1 MQKLKVINKYCF
13 YLGFLLIFLEAYQ
26 IFSIPLSW
34 IGLSLIFLY
43 SFNFKNI
50 FTTNPLLKVLLIGF
64 IILIIIDLSFIAS
77 NPHLLNIQYFVLR
90 MFNII
95 SFVVLFILFKNNDVI
110 QDLQLDTKI
119 KNFIIIFSVL
129 SIYIYFAQIFDLFEP
144 LRNRSNTSVYS
155 NSLQT
160 TFWPEAS
167 HRALGTFREPSY
179 LVSYFLPLI
188 YLRIKS
194 LNKLSLPIPI
204 PKLIIRL
211 IFGEMSTLIF
221 NSQYVSS
228 AKIINSGFVFR
239 FTKIEEFFS
248 RKKIDYQII
257 VFSIIVISFSQ
268 INIVECNLNPDSK
281 DCLNYFEEK
290 EEANIFNDDIVFND
304 SNNFTEE
311 NDSLIDFDNERFA
324 IYRFVLDSFDNID
337 HKGVLYANIVFQE
350 YSSKLT
356 QIEMYLTNRTQPNY
370 LLDNFPT
377 QNFGTGRYSLIRYPI
392 NLQNKLVFYYVSY
405 GPLVLVTIILL
416 LLNLIKNYNNNF
428 QFKYFI
434 VIILFLILSPIE
446 ELNSYFGFILGYAFH
461 QFVD

>member
-50 FTTNPLLKVLLIGF
+50 FTSNPLLKVLLIGF

-90 MFNII
+90 IFNII

-194 LNKLSLPIPI
+194 LNKLS
-204 PKLIIRL
+204 
-211 IFGEMSTLIF
+211 FTTLILC
-221 NSQYVSS
+221 S
-228 AKIINSGFVFR
+228 AIIGLAKSDFSLVFCA
-239 FTKIEEFFS
+239 FLLLIEIIEFIT
-248 RKKIDYQII
+248 RKRIDYQII
-257 VFSIIVISFSQ
+257 IFSIIVISFSQ

-324 IYRFVLDSFDNID
+324 IFRFVLDSFDNID

-405 GPLVLVTIILL
+405 GPLVLITIILL

>member
-50 FTTNPLLKVLLIGF
+50 FTSNPLLKVLLIGF
-64 IILIIIDLSFIAS
+64 IILIIIDLSFISS

-90 MFNII
+90 IFNII

-194 LNKLSLPIPI
+194 LNKLSFTTLMLCSAII
-204 PKLIIRL
+204 GLAKSDFSLVFCAFLLLI
-211 IFGEMSTLIF
+211 E
-221 NSQYVSS
+221 
-228 AKIINSGFVFR
+228 II
-239 FTKIEEFFS
+239 EFIT
-248 RKKIDYQII
+248 RKRIDYQII
-257 VFSIIVISFSQ
+257 IFSIIVISFSQ

-405 GPLVLVTIILL
+405 GPLVLVIIILL
-416 LLNLIKNYNNNF
+416 LLNLIKIYNNNF

-434 VIILFLILSPIE
+434 VMILFLILSPIE

>member
-50 FTTNPLLKVLLIGF
+50 FTTNPLLKVFLIGF

-77 NPHLLNIQYFVLR
+77 NPQLLNIQYFVLR

-194 LNKLSLPIPI
+194 LNKLS
-204 PKLIIRL
+204 
-211 IFGEMSTLIF
+211 FTTLILC
-221 NSQYVSS
+221 STIIGL
-228 AKIINSGFVFR
+228 AKSDFSLVFCAFLLLIEII
-239 FTKIEEFFS
+239 EFIT

-257 VFSIIVISFSQ
+257 IFSIIVISFSQ

-304 SNNFTEE
+304 SINNFIEE
-311 NDSLIDFDNERFA
+311 NSSLIDFDNERFA
-324 IYRFVLDSFDNID
+324 IFRFVLDSFDNID

-405 GPLVLVTIILL
+405 GPLVLVIIILL
-416 LLNLIKNYNNNF
+416 LLNLIKNYNNKF

-434 VIILFLILSPIE
+434 VMILFLILSPIE

>member
-50 FTTNPLLKVLLIGF
+50 FTTNPLLKVLLISF

-77 NPHLLNIQYFVLR
+77 NPQLLNIQYFVLR
-90 MFNII
+90 IFNII

-194 LNKLSLPIPI
+194 LNKLS
-204 PKLIIRL
+204 
-211 IFGEMSTLIF
+211 FTTLILC
-221 NSQYVSS
+221 STIIGL
-228 AKIINSGFVFR
+228 AKSDFSLVFCAFLLLIEIIELI
-239 FTKIEEFFS
+239 T

-257 VFSIIVISFSQ
+257 IFSIIVISFSQ
-268 INIVECNLNPDSK
+268 INIVECSLNPDSK

-304 SNNFTEE
+304 SNNNFIEE
-311 NDSLIDFDNERFA
+311 NSSLIDFDNERFA
-324 IYRFVLDSFDNID
+324 IYIFVLDSFDNID

-416 LLNLIKNYNNNF
+416 LLNLIKNYKNNF

-434 VIILFLILSPIE
+434 VMILFLILSPIE

>member
-1 MQKLKVINKYCF
+1 
-13 YLGFLLIFLEAYQ
+13 
-26 IFSIPLSW
+26 
-34 IGLSLIFLY
+34 
-43 SFNFKNI
+43 
-50 FTTNPLLKVLLIGF
+50 VLLIGF

-90 MFNII
+90 IFNII

-194 LNKLSLPIPI
+194 LNKLS
-204 PKLIIRL
+204 
-211 IFGEMSTLIF
+211 FTTLILC
-221 NSQYVSS
+221 S
-228 AKIINSGFVFR
+228 AIIGLAKSDFSLVFCA
-239 FTKIEEFFS
+239 FLLLIEIIEFIT

-257 VFSIIVISFSQ
+257 IFSIIVISFSQ

-405 GPLVLVTIILL
+405 GPLVLVIIILL
-416 LLNLIKNYNNNF
+416 LLNLIKIYNNNF

-434 VIILFLILSPIE
+434 VMILFLILSPIE

>member
-50 FTTNPLLKVLLIGF
+50 FTTNPLLKVFLIGF
-64 IILIIIDLSFIAS
+64 IILIIIDLAFIAS
-77 NPHLLNIQYFVLR
+77 NPQLLNIQYFVLR
-90 MFNII
+90 IFNII
-95 SFVVLFILFKNNDVI
+95 SFIVLFILFKNNDVI

-194 LNKLSLPIPI
+194 LNKLSFTTLVLCSVII
-204 PKLIIRL
+204 GLAKSDFALVFCAFLLLI
-211 IFGEMSTLIF
+211 E
-221 NSQYVSS
+221 
-228 AKIINSGFVFR
+228 II
-239 FTKIEEFFS
+239 EFIT

-257 VFSIIVISFSQ
+257 IFSIIVISFSQ

-304 SNNFTEE
+304 SNNNFIEE
-311 NDSLIDFDNERFA
+311 NSSLIDFDNERFA

-405 GPLVLVTIILL
+405 GPLVLVIIILL
-416 LLNLIKNYNNNF
+416 LLNLIKNYNNKF

-434 VIILFLILSPIE
+434 VMILFLILSPIE

>member
-90 MFNII
+90 IFNII

-188 YLRIKS
+188 YLSIKS
-194 LNKLSLPIPI
+194 LNKLSF
-204 PKLIIRL
+204 R
-211 IFGEMSTLIF
+211 TLILC
-221 NSQYVSS
+221 STIIGL
-228 AKIINSGFVFR
+228 AKSDFSLVFCAFLLLIEII
-239 FTKIEEFFS
+239 EFIS

-257 VFSIIVISFSQ
+257 IFSIIVISFSQ

-304 SNNFTEE
+304 SNNNFIEE
-311 NDSLIDFDNERFA
+311 NSSLIDFDNERFA

-405 GPLVLVTIILL
+405 GPLVLVIIILL
-416 LLNLIKNYNNNF
+416 LLNLIKNFNNNF

-434 VIILFLILSPIE
+434 VMILFLILSPIE

>member
-64 IILIIIDLSFIAS
+64 IILIIIDLSFIAR
-77 NPHLLNIQYFVLR
+77 NPQLLNIQYFVLR
-90 MFNII
+90 IFNII

-119 KNFIIIFSVL
+119 TNFIIIFSVL

-160 TFWPEAS
+160 TFWPEVS

-194 LNKLSLPIPI
+194 LNKLS
-204 PKLIIRL
+204 
-211 IFGEMSTLIF
+211 FTTLILC
-221 NSQYVSS
+221 S
-228 AKIINSGFVFR
+228 AIIGLAKSDFSLVFCA
-239 FTKIEEFFS
+239 FLLLIEIIELIT

-257 VFSIIVISFSQ
+257 IFSIIVISFSQ

-377 QNFGTGRYSLIRYPI
+377 QNFGTGRYSLLRYPI

-405 GPLVLVTIILL
+405 GPLVLVIIILL
-416 LLNLIKNYNNNF
+416 LLNLIKNYKNNF

-434 VIILFLILSPIE
+434 VMILFLILSPIE

>member
-64 IILIIIDLSFIAS
+64 IILIIIDFSFISS
-77 NPHLLNIQYFVLR
+77 NPQLLNIQYFVLR
-90 MFNII
+90 IFNII
-95 SFVVLFILFKNNDVI
+95 SFIVLFILFKNNDVI

-194 LNKLSLPIPI
+194 VNKLSIT
-204 PKLIIRL
+204 
-211 IFGEMSTLIF
+211 TLILC
-221 NSQYVSS
+221 STIIGL
-228 AKIINSGFVFR
+228 AKSDFSLVFCAFLLLIEII
-239 FTKIEEFFS
+239 EFIT

-257 VFSIIVISFSQ
+257 IFSIIVISFSQ

-304 SNNFTEE
+304 SNNNFIEE
-311 NDSLIDFDNERFA
+311 NSSLIDFDNERFA

-405 GPLVLVTIILL
+405 GPLVLVIIILL
-416 LLNLIKNYNNNF
+416 LLNLIKNFNNNF

-434 VIILFLILSPIE
+434 VMILFLILSPIE

>member
-90 MFNII
+90 IFNII

-194 LNKLSLPIPI
+194 LNKLS
-204 PKLIIRL
+204 
-211 IFGEMSTLIF
+211 FTTLILC
-221 NSQYVSS
+221 S
-228 AKIINSGFVFR
+228 AIIGLAKSDFSLVFCA
-239 FTKIEEFFS
+239 FLLLIEIIEFIS

-405 GPLVLVTIILL
+405 GPLVLIIIILL
-416 LLNLIKNYNNNF
+416 LLNLIKNYKNNF

>member
-64 IILIIIDLSFIAS
+64 IILIIIDLSFIAR
-77 NPHLLNIQYFVLR
+77 NPQLLNIQYFVLR

-119 KNFIIIFSVL
+119 TNFIIIFSVL

-194 LNKLSLPIPI
+194 LNKLS
-204 PKLIIRL
+204 
-211 IFGEMSTLIF
+211 FTTLILC
-221 NSQYVSS
+221 S
-228 AKIINSGFVFR
+228 AIIGLAKSDFSLVFCA
-239 FTKIEEFFS
+239 FLLLIEIIEFIT

-257 VFSIIVISFSQ
+257 IFSIIVISFSQ

-405 GPLVLVTIILL
+405 GPLVLVIIILL
-416 LLNLIKNYNNNF
+416 LLNLIKNYKNNF

-434 VIILFLILSPIE
+434 VMILFLILSPIE

>member
-90 MFNII
+90 IFNII

-119 KNFIIIFSVL
+119 TNFIIIFSVL

-160 TFWPEAS
+160 TFWPEVS

-194 LNKLSLPIPI
+194 LNKLS
-204 PKLIIRL
+204 
-211 IFGEMSTLIF
+211 FTTLILC
-221 NSQYVSS
+221 STIIGL
-228 AKIINSGFVFR
+228 AKSDFSLVFCAFLLLIEIIELI
-239 FTKIEEFFS
+239 T

-257 VFSIIVISFSQ
+257 IFSIIVISFSQ

-311 NDSLIDFDNERFA
+311 YDSLIDFDNERFA

-377 QNFGTGRYSLIRYPI
+377 QNFGTGRYSLLRYPI

-405 GPLVLVTIILL
+405 GPLVLVIIILL
-416 LLNLIKNYNNNF
+416 LLNLIKNYKNNF

-434 VIILFLILSPIE
+434 VMILFLILSPIE

>member
-50 FTTNPLLKVLLIGF
+50 FTTNPLLKVFLIGF

-77 NPHLLNIQYFVLR
+77 NPQLLNIQYFVLR
-90 MFNII
+90 IFNII
-95 SFVVLFILFKNNDVI
+95 SFIVLFILFKNNDVI

-194 LNKLSLPIPI
+194 LNKLSFTTLVLCSVII
-204 PKLIIRL
+204 GLAKSDFALVFCAFLLLI
-211 IFGEMSTLIF
+211 E
-221 NSQYVSS
+221 
-228 AKIINSGFVFR
+228 II
-239 FTKIEEFFS
+239 EFIT

-257 VFSIIVISFSQ
+257 IFSIIVISFSQ

-304 SNNFTEE
+304 SINNFTEE
-311 NDSLIDFDNERFA
+311 NSSLIDFDNERFA
-324 IYRFVLDSFDNID
+324 IFRFFLNSFDNID

-405 GPLVLVTIILL
+405 GPLVLVIIILL
-416 LLNLIKNYNNNF
+416 LLNLIKNYNNKF

-434 VIILFLILSPIE
+434 VMILFLILSPIE

>member
-64 IILIIIDLSFIAS
+64 IILIIIDLSFIVS
-77 NPHLLNIQYFVLR
+77 NPQLLNIQYFVLR
-90 MFNII
+90 IFNII
-95 SFVVLFILFKNNDVI
+95 SFIVLFILFKNNDVI

-194 LNKLSLPIPI
+194 VNKLSIT
-204 PKLIIRL
+204 
-211 IFGEMSTLIF
+211 TLILC
-221 NSQYVSS
+221 STIIGL
-228 AKIINSGFVFR
+228 AKSDFSLVFCAFLLLIEII
-239 FTKIEEFFS
+239 EFIS

-257 VFSIIVISFSQ
+257 IFSIIVISFSQ

-304 SNNFTEE
+304 SNNNFIEE
-311 NDSLIDFDNERFA
+311 NSSLIDFDNERFA

-405 GPLVLVTIILL
+405 GPLVLVIIILL
-416 LLNLIKNYNNNF
+416 LLNLIKIYNNNF

-434 VIILFLILSPIE
+434 VMILFLILSPIE

>member
-77 NPHLLNIQYFVLR
+77 NPQLLNIQYFVLR
-90 MFNII
+90 IFNII
-95 SFVVLFILFKNNDVI
+95 SFIVLFILFKNNDVI

-194 LNKLSLPIPI
+194 VNKLSIT
-204 PKLIIRL
+204 
-211 IFGEMSTLIF
+211 TLILC
-221 NSQYVSS
+221 STIIGL
-228 AKIINSGFVFR
+228 AKSDFSLVFCAFLLLIEII
-239 FTKIEEFFS
+239 EFIT

-257 VFSIIVISFSQ
+257 IFSIIVISFSQ

-304 SNNFTEE
+304 SNNNFIEE
-311 NDSLIDFDNERFA
+311 NTSLIDFDNERFA

-405 GPLVLVTIILL
+405 GPLVLVIIILL
-416 LLNLIKNYNNNF
+416 LLNLIKNFNNNF

-434 VIILFLILSPIE
+434 VMILFLILSPIE

>member
-90 MFNII
+90 IFNII

-194 LNKLSLPIPI
+194 LNKLS
-204 PKLIIRL
+204 
-211 IFGEMSTLIF
+211 FTTLILC
-221 NSQYVSS
+221 S
-228 AKIINSGFVFR
+228 AIIGLAKSDFSLVFCA
-239 FTKIEEFFS
+239 FLLLIEIIEFIT

-257 VFSIIVISFSQ
+257 IFSLIVISFSQ

-377 QNFGTGRYSLIRYPI
+377 QNFGTGRYSLLRYPI

-416 LLNLIKNYNNNF
+416 LLNLLKNYNNNF
-428 QFKYFI
+428 QFKYFV

>member
-34 IGLSLIFLY
+34 VGLSLIFLY

-64 IILIIIDLSFIAS
+64 IILIIIDLSFIAR
-77 NPHLLNIQYFVLR
+77 NPQLLNIQYFVLR
-90 MFNII
+90 IFNII

-119 KNFIIIFSVL
+119 TNFIIIFSVL

-160 TFWPEAS
+160 TFWPEVS

-194 LNKLSLPIPI
+194 LNKLS
-204 PKLIIRL
+204 
-211 IFGEMSTLIF
+211 FTTLILC
-221 NSQYVSS
+221 STIIGL
-228 AKIINSGFVFR
+228 AKSDFSLVFCAFLLLIEIIELI
-239 FTKIEEFFS
+239 T

-257 VFSIIVISFSQ
+257 IFSIIVISFSQ

-304 SNNFTEE
+304 SNNNFIEE
-311 NDSLIDFDNERFA
+311 NSSLIDFDNERFA

-377 QNFGTGRYSLIRYPI
+377 QNFGTGRYSLLRYPI

-405 GPLVLVTIILL
+405 GPLVLVIIILL
-416 LLNLIKNYNNNF
+416 LLNLIKNYKNNF

-434 VIILFLILSPIE
+434 VMILFLILSPIE

>member
-90 MFNII
+90 IFNII

-194 LNKLSLPIPI
+194 LNKLS
-204 PKLIIRL
+204 
-211 IFGEMSTLIF
+211 FTTLILC
-221 NSQYVSS
+221 S
-228 AKIINSGFVFR
+228 AIIGLAKSDFSLVFCA
-239 FTKIEEFFS
+239 FLLLIEIIEFIS

-257 VFSIIVISFSQ
+257 IFSIIVISFSQ

-405 GPLVLVTIILL
+405 GPLVLIIIILL
-416 LLNLIKNYNNNF
+416 LLNLIKNYKNNF

-434 VIILFLILSPIE
+434 VMILFLILSPIE

>member
-64 IILIIIDLSFIAS
+64 IILIIIDLSFIAR
-77 NPHLLNIQYFVLR
+77 NPQLLNIQYFVLR
-90 MFNII
+90 IFNII

-119 KNFIIIFSVL
+119 TNFIIIFSVL

-160 TFWPEAS
+160 TFWPEVS

-194 LNKLSLPIPI
+194 LNKLS
-204 PKLIIRL
+204 
-211 IFGEMSTLIF
+211 FTTLILC
-221 NSQYVSS
+221 STIIGL
-228 AKIINSGFVFR
+228 AKSDFSLVFCAFLLLIEIIELI
-239 FTKIEEFFS
+239 T

-257 VFSIIVISFSQ
+257 IFSIIVISFSQ

-304 SNNFTEE
+304 SNNNFIEE
-311 NDSLIDFDNERFA
+311 NSSLIDFDNERFA

-377 QNFGTGRYSLIRYPI
+377 QNFGTGRYSLLRYPI

-405 GPLVLVTIILL
+405 GPLVLVIIILL
-416 LLNLIKNYNNNF
+416 LLNLIKNYKNNF

-434 VIILFLILSPIE
+434 VMILFLILSPIE

>member
-77 NPHLLNIQYFVLR
+77 NPQLLNIQYFVLR
-90 MFNII
+90 IFNII
-95 SFVVLFILFKNNDVI
+95 SFIVLFILFKNNDVI

-179 LVSYFLPLI
+179 LVSYFLPII
-188 YLRIKS
+188 YLSIKS
-194 LNKLSLPIPI
+194 LNKLS
-204 PKLIIRL
+204 
-211 IFGEMSTLIF
+211 FTTLILC
-221 NSQYVSS
+221 STIIGL
-228 AKIINSGFVFR
+228 AKSDFSLVFCAFLLLIEII
-239 FTKIEEFFS
+239 EFIS

-257 VFSIIVISFSQ
+257 IFSIIVISFSQ

-304 SNNFTEE
+304 SNNNFIEE
-311 NDSLIDFDNERFA
+311 NTSLIDFDNERFA

-405 GPLVLVTIILL
+405 GPLVLVIIILL
-416 LLNLIKNYNNNF
+416 LLNLIKNFNNNF

-434 VIILFLILSPIE
+434 VMILFLILSPIE

>member
-50 FTTNPLLKVLLIGF
+50 FTSNPLLKVLLIGF
-64 IILIIIDLSFIAS
+64 IILIIIDLSFIAR
-77 NPHLLNIQYFVLR
+77 NPQLLNIQYFVLR
-90 MFNII
+90 IFNII

-194 LNKLSLPIPI
+194 LNKLS
-204 PKLIIRL
+204 
-211 IFGEMSTLIF
+211 FTTLILC
-221 NSQYVSS
+221 S
-228 AKIINSGFVFR
+228 AIIGLAKSDFSLVFCA
-239 FTKIEEFFS
+239 FLLLIEIIEFIT

-257 VFSIIVISFSQ
+257 IFSIIVISFSQ

-434 VIILFLILSPIE
+434 VMILFLILSPIE

>member
-194 LNKLSLPIPI
+194 LNKLS
-204 PKLIIRL
+204 
-211 IFGEMSTLIF
+211 FTTLILC
-221 NSQYVSS
+221 S
-228 AKIINSGFVFR
+228 AIIGLAKSDFSLVFCA
-239 FTKIEEFFS
+239 FLLLIEIIEFIT

-257 VFSIIVISFSQ
+257 IFSIIVISFSQ

-311 NDSLIDFDNERFA
+311 YDSLIDFDNERFA

-405 GPLVLVTIILL
+405 GPLVLITIILL
-416 LLNLIKNYNNNF
+416 LLNLIKNYNNNY

>member
-77 NPHLLNIQYFVLR
+77 NPQLLNIQYFVLR
-90 MFNII
+90 IFNII
-95 SFVVLFILFKNNDVI
+95 SFIVLFILFKNNDVI
-110 QDLQLDTKI
+110 QDLRLDTKI

-194 LNKLSLPIPI
+194 VNKLSIT
-204 PKLIIRL
+204 
-211 IFGEMSTLIF
+211 TLILC
-221 NSQYVSS
+221 STIIGL
-228 AKIINSGFVFR
+228 AKSDFSLVFCAFLLLIEII
-239 FTKIEEFFS
+239 EFIS

-257 VFSIIVISFSQ
+257 IFSIIVISFSQ

-290 EEANIFNDDIVFND
+290 EDANIFNDDIVFND
-304 SNNFTEE
+304 SNNNFIEE
-311 NDSLIDFDNERFA
+311 NSSLIDFDNERFA

-405 GPLVLVTIILL
+405 GPLVLVIIILL
-416 LLNLIKNYNNNF
+416 LLNLIKNFNNNF

-434 VIILFLILSPIE
+434 VMILFLILSPIE

>member
-64 IILIIIDLSFIAS
+64 IILIIIDFSFISS
-77 NPHLLNIQYFVLR
+77 NPQLLNIQYFVLR

-179 LVSYFLPLI
+179 LVSYFLPII
-188 YLRIKS
+188 YLSIKS
-194 LNKLSLPIPI
+194 LNKLSF
-204 PKLIIRL
+204 R
-211 IFGEMSTLIF
+211 TLILC
-221 NSQYVSS
+221 STIIGL
-228 AKIINSGFVFR
+228 AKSDFSLVFCAFLLLIEII
-239 FTKIEEFFS
+239 EFIT

-257 VFSIIVISFSQ
+257 IFSIIVISFSQ

-304 SNNFTEE
+304 SNNNFIEE
-311 NDSLIDFDNERFA
+311 NSSLIDFDNERFA

>member
-64 IILIIIDLSFIAS
+64 IILIIIDLSFIAR
-77 NPHLLNIQYFVLR
+77 NPQLLNIQYFVLR
-90 MFNII
+90 IFNII

-119 KNFIIIFSVL
+119 TNFIIIFSVL

-160 TFWPEAS
+160 TFWPEVS

-194 LNKLSLPIPI
+194 LNKLS
-204 PKLIIRL
+204 
-211 IFGEMSTLIF
+211 FTTLILC
-221 NSQYVSS
+221 STIIGL
-228 AKIINSGFVFR
+228 AKSDFSLVFCAFLLLIEII
-239 FTKIEEFFS
+239 EFIT

-257 VFSIIVISFSQ
+257 IFSIIVISFSQ

-304 SNNFTEE
+304 SNNNFIEE
-311 NDSLIDFDNERFA
+311 NSSLIDFDNERFA

-405 GPLVLVTIILL
+405 GPLVLVIIILL
-416 LLNLIKNYNNNF
+416 LLNLIKNYKNNF

-434 VIILFLILSPIE
+434 VMILFLILSPIE

>member
-90 MFNII
+90 IFNII

-194 LNKLSLPIPI
+194 LNKLS
-204 PKLIIRL
+204 
-211 IFGEMSTLIF
+211 FTTLILC
-221 NSQYVSS
+221 S
-228 AKIINSGFVFR
+228 AIIGLAKSDFSLVFCA
-239 FTKIEEFFS
+239 FLLLIEIIELIT

-257 VFSIIVISFSQ
+257 IFSIIVISFSQ

-304 SNNFTEE
+304 SNNNFIEE
-311 NDSLIDFDNERFA
+311 NSSLIDFDNERFA

-377 QNFGTGRYSLIRYPI
+377 QNFGTGRYSLLRYPI

>member
-90 MFNII
+90 IFNII

-194 LNKLSLPIPI
+194 LNKLS
-204 PKLIIRL
+204 
-211 IFGEMSTLIF
+211 FTTLILC
-221 NSQYVSS
+221 S
-228 AKIINSGFVFR
+228 AIIGLAKSDFSLVFCA
-239 FTKIEEFFS
+239 FLLLIEIIEFIT

-257 VFSIIVISFSQ
+257 IFSIIVISFSQ

-311 NDSLIDFDNERFA
+311 YDSLIDFDNERFA

-405 GPLVLVTIILL
+405 GPLVLVIIILL

-434 VIILFLILSPIE
+434 VMILFLILSPIE

>member
-90 MFNII
+90 IFNII

-194 LNKLSLPIPI
+194 LNKLS
-204 PKLIIRL
+204 
-211 IFGEMSTLIF
+211 FTTLILC
-221 NSQYVSS
+221 S
-228 AKIINSGFVFR
+228 AIIGLAKSDFSLVFCA
-239 FTKIEEFFS
+239 FLLLIEIIEFIT

-257 VFSIIVISFSQ
+257 IFSIIVISFSQ

-377 QNFGTGRYSLIRYPI
+377 QNFGTGRYSLLRYPI

-405 GPLVLVTIILL
+405 GPLVLVIIILL
-416 LLNLIKNYNNNF
+416 LLNLIKNYKNNF

-434 VIILFLILSPIE
+434 VMILFLILSPIE

>member
-90 MFNII
+90 IFNII

-194 LNKLSLPIPI
+194 LNKLS
-204 PKLIIRL
+204 
-211 IFGEMSTLIF
+211 FTTLILC
-221 NSQYVSS
+221 S
-228 AKIINSGFVFR
+228 AIIGLAKSDFSLVFCA
-239 FTKIEEFFS
+239 FLLLIEIIEFIT

-257 VFSIIVISFSQ
+257 IFSIIVISFSQ

-405 GPLVLVTIILL
+405 GPLVLVIIILL
-416 LLNLIKNYNNNF
+416 LLNLIKIYNNNF

>member
-77 NPHLLNIQYFVLR
+77 NPQLLNIQYFVLR
-90 MFNII
+90 IFNII

-194 LNKLSLPIPI
+194 VNKLSIT
-204 PKLIIRL
+204 
-211 IFGEMSTLIF
+211 TLILC
-221 NSQYVSS
+221 STIIGL
-228 AKIINSGFVFR
+228 AKSDFSLVFCAFLLLIEII
-239 FTKIEEFFS
+239 EFIT

-257 VFSIIVISFSQ
+257 IFSIIVISFSQ

-304 SNNFTEE
+304 SNNNFIEE
-311 NDSLIDFDNERFA
+311 NSSLIDFDNERFA

-405 GPLVLVTIILL
+405 GPLVLVIIILL
-416 LLNLIKNYNNNF
+416 LLNLIKNFNNNF

-434 VIILFLILSPIE
+434 VMILFLILSPIE

>member
-194 LNKLSLPIPI
+194 LNKLS
-204 PKLIIRL
+204 
-211 IFGEMSTLIF
+211 FTTLILC
-221 NSQYVSS
+221 S
-228 AKIINSGFVFR
+228 AIIGLAKSDFSLVFCA
-239 FTKIEEFFS
+239 FLLLIEIIEFIT

-257 VFSIIVISFSQ
+257 IFSIIVISFSQ

-304 SNNFTEE
+304 SKNFSEE

-405 GPLVLVTIILL
+405 GPLVLITIILL

-434 VIILFLILSPIE
+434 IIILFLILSPIE

>member
-77 NPHLLNIQYFVLR
+77 NPQLLNIQYFVLR
-90 MFNII
+90 IFNII
-95 SFVVLFILFKNNDVI
+95 SFIVLFILFKNNDVI

-194 LNKLSLPIPI
+194 VNKLSIT
-204 PKLIIRL
+204 
-211 IFGEMSTLIF
+211 TLILC
-221 NSQYVSS
+221 STIIGL
-228 AKIINSGFVFR
+228 AKSDFSLVFCAFLLLIEII
-239 FTKIEEFFS
+239 EFIT
-248 RKKIDYQII
+248 RKRIDYQII
-257 VFSIIVISFSQ
+257 IFSIIVISFSQ

-304 SNNFTEE
+304 SNNNFIEE
-311 NDSLIDFDNERFA
+311 NSSLIDFDNERFA

-405 GPLVLVTIILL
+405 GPLVLVIIILL

-434 VIILFLILSPIE
+434 VMILFLILSPIE

>member
-194 LNKLSLPIPI
+194 LNKLS
-204 PKLIIRL
+204 
-211 IFGEMSTLIF
+211 FTTLILC
-221 NSQYVSS
+221 S
-228 AKIINSGFVFR
+228 AIIGLAKSDFSLVFCA
-239 FTKIEEFFS
+239 FLLLIEIIEFIT

-257 VFSIIVISFSQ
+257 IFSIIVISFSQ

-311 NDSLIDFDNERFA
+311 YDSLIDFDNERFA

-405 GPLVLVTIILL
+405 GPLVLITIILL
-416 LLNLIKNYNNNF
+416 LLNLIKN
-428 QFKYFI
+428 
-434 VIILFLILSPIE
+434 
-446 ELNSYFGFILGYAFH
+446 
-461 QFVD
+461 

>member
-90 MFNII
+90 IFNII

-194 LNKLSLPIPI
+194 LNKLS
-204 PKLIIRL
+204 
-211 IFGEMSTLIF
+211 FTTLILC
-221 NSQYVSS
+221 S
-228 AKIINSGFVFR
+228 AIIGLAKSDFSFVFCA
-239 FTKIEEFFS
+239 FLLLIEIIEFIT

-257 VFSIIVISFSQ
+257 IFSIIVISFSQ

>member
-90 MFNII
+90 IFNII

-194 LNKLSLPIPI
+194 LNKLS
-204 PKLIIRL
+204 
-211 IFGEMSTLIF
+211 FTTLILC
-221 NSQYVSS
+221 S
-228 AKIINSGFVFR
+228 AIIGLAKSDFSLVFCA
-239 FTKIEEFFS
+239 FLLLIEIIEFIT

-257 VFSIIVISFSQ
+257 IFSIIVISFSQ

-416 LLNLIKNYNNNF
+416 LLSLIKNYNNNF

>member
-50 FTTNPLLKVLLIGF
+50 FTTNPLLKVFLIGF

-77 NPHLLNIQYFVLR
+77 NPQLLNIQYFVLR
-90 MFNII
+90 IFNII

-194 LNKLSLPIPI
+194 LNKLSFTTLVLCSVII
-204 PKLIIRL
+204 GLAKSDFALVFCAFLLLI
-211 IFGEMSTLIF
+211 E
-221 NSQYVSS
+221 
-228 AKIINSGFVFR
+228 II
-239 FTKIEEFFS
+239 EFIT

-257 VFSIIVISFSQ
+257 IFSIIVISFSQ

-304 SNNFTEE
+304 SNNNFIEE
-311 NDSLIDFDNERFA
+311 NSSLIDFDNERFA
-324 IYRFVLDSFDNID
+324 IFRFVLNSFDNID

-405 GPLVLVTIILL
+405 GPLVLVIIILL
-416 LLNLIKNYNNNF
+416 LLNLIKNFNNNF

-434 VIILFLILSPIE
+434 VMILFLILSPIE

>member
-194 LNKLSLPIPI
+194 LNKLS
-204 PKLIIRL
+204 
-211 IFGEMSTLIF
+211 FTTLILC
-221 NSQYVSS
+221 S
-228 AKIINSGFVFR
+228 AIIGLAKSDFSLVFCA
-239 FTKIEEFFS
+239 FLLLIEIIEFIT

-257 VFSIIVISFSQ
+257 IFSIIVISFSQ

-405 GPLVLVTIILL
+405 GPLVLVIIILL

-434 VIILFLILSPIE
+434 VMILFLILSPIE

>member
-64 IILIIIDLSFIAS
+64 IILIIIDLSFIAR
-77 NPHLLNIQYFVLR
+77 NPQLLNIQYFVLR
-90 MFNII
+90 IFNII

-119 KNFIIIFSVL
+119 TNFIIIFSVL

-194 LNKLSLPIPI
+194 LNKLS
-204 PKLIIRL
+204 
-211 IFGEMSTLIF
+211 FTTLILC
-221 NSQYVSS
+221 STIIGL
-228 AKIINSGFVFR
+228 AKSDFSLVFCAFLLLIEIIELI
-239 FTKIEEFFS
+239 T

-257 VFSIIVISFSQ
+257 IFSIIVISFSQ

-304 SNNFTEE
+304 SNNNFIEE
-311 NDSLIDFDNERFA
+311 NSSLIDFDNERFA